1 MELDQ
6 RWYKVLPG
14 ALLCALLWGSAFP
27 CLKTVYGIWEEA
39 GFEPGLGDPVVILIT
54 CWLCFVSAFAF
65 SLWNH
70 LSTKFPVPLLAG
82 YRFLIPLCGMG
93 ESLVFIKGETA
104 GWGLVTGACIVVVSL
119 VLMQRARVVGSV

>member
-27 CLKTVYGIWEEA
+27 CLKTVYGIWEEV

-54 CWLCFVSAFAF
+54 CLALLCVGF
-65 SLWNH
+65 
-70 LSTKFPVPLLAG
+70 
-82 YRFLIPLCGMG
+82 RFLSLESSFYEIPCAP
-93 ESLVFIKGETA
+93 I
-104 GWGLVTGACIVVVSL
+104 GWLPLSNPALWDGGVIGFH
-119 VLMQRARVVGSV
+119 QR